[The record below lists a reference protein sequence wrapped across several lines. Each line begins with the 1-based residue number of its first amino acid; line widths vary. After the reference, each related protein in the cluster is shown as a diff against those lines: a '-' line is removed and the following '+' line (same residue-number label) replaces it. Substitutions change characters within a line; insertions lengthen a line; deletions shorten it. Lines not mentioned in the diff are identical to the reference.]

1 MAYSENILPKSA
13 AYYTLNRA
21 SIDGTELI
29 IEAGGYAEFSITQQ
43 VLPKLTSKML
53 VVAHP
58 STFSSYYTND
68 AVQVTLS
75 IITAGGKRIEILIP
89 VSNHPSGVF
98 NTEVELPDEE
108 YLVFNYRISS
118 TVHTVVYNWEL
129 CAEEAVDVSTVI
141 DGVEQTIPKLLYD
154 FNTYSYAVA
163 QKELTVGL
171 ISCFLQSATDLQGHF
186 TISFFA
192 TE

>member
-58 STFSSYYTND
+58 SIFSSYYTND

-75 IITAGGKRIEILIP
+75 IITAGGQRIEVLIP

-118 TVHTVVYNWEL
+118 TVHTVVYNW
-129 CAEEAVDVSTVI
+129 
-141 DGVEQTIPKLLYD
+141 
-154 FNTYSYAVA
+154 
-163 QKELTVGL
+163 
-171 ISCFLQSATDLQGHF
+171 
-186 TISFFA
+186 
-192 TE
+192 